1 MNYKEIKSGISNASY
16 LTLASVIS
24 TLIGLAGMIYITR
37 ILGPHDYGIYLTVL
51 AFVHFFGVFSL
62 GGLNKVL
69 TREGSKDIKNVKV
82 ILENAVFIRSFFTI
96 FATLLCLLSVFFTDY
111 EPTLKFLIMIYSLDL
126 LFEHFSSFLNTI
138 FQIFEKMKYMAVISI
153 IFRIFLTSSFV
164 ILLHL
169 GYGVFEMVIAN
180 LLSHFLGFLVS
191 LYFTRKFAKINLF
204 KGITD
209 VRFDYFK
216 PALIFSGIGFFI
228 SIALKID
235 NLMISFLGNSTEVGL
250 YGPASNMA
258 TFGNTIRSYV
268 AFAFF
273 PVIVKYTESSRF
285 NTAIL
290 IKYSTILLFFSI
302 SICIIM
308 SYFAID
314 LFVYLFTDDFRFSG
328 EIFRILV
335 FFICFT
341 WATLP
346 YTIFAQAKGHEVL
359 ILKIYFLMA
368 ILNIVLNIFFYNI
381 YGLIGIA
388 YSTICVYG
396 FGSIAQCI
404 LIHQKLSLDIAKNA

>member
-1 MNYKEIKSGISNASY
+1 MNYNEIKSGIANASY
-16 LTLASVIS
+16 LTIGSAIS
-24 TLIGLAGMIYITR
+24 TLIGLVGMIYITR
-37 ILGPHDYGIYLTVL
+37 ILGPQDYGIYLTVL
-51 AFVHFFGVFSL
+51 SFVHFFGIFSL

-209 VRFDYFK
+209 VSFDYFK

-228 SIALKID
+228 IIALKID
-235 NLMISFLGNSTEVGL
+235 KLMISFLGNSDD
-250 YGPASNMA
+250 
-258 TFGNTIRSYV
+258 I
-268 AFAFF
+268 
-273 PVIVKYTESSRF
+273 SSE
-285 NTAIL
+285 NSSIALL
-290 IKYSTILLFFSI
+290 ISFFSNSDSASSIFLLTSSI
-302 SICIIM
+302 S
-308 SYFAID
+308 
-314 LFVYLFTDDFRFSG
+314 
-328 EIFRILV
+328 
-335 FFICFT
+335 
-341 WATLP
+341 
-346 YTIFAQAKGHEVL
+346 
-359 ILKIYFLMA
+359 
-368 ILNIVLNIFFYNI
+368 
-381 YGLIGIA
+381 
-388 YSTICVYG
+388 
-396 FGSIAQCI
+396 
-404 LIHQKLSLDIAKNA
+404 

>member
-1 MNYKEIKSGISNASY
+1 YKEIKSGISNASY

-169 GYGVFEMVIAN
+169 GYGVFEMVI
-180 LLSHFLGFLVS
+180 
-191 LYFTRKFAKINLF
+191 
-204 KGITD
+204 
-209 VRFDYFK
+209 
-216 PALIFSGIGFFI
+216 
-228 SIALKID
+228 
-235 NLMISFLGNSTEVGL
+235 
-250 YGPASNMA
+250 
-258 TFGNTIRSYV
+258 
-268 AFAFF
+268 
-273 PVIVKYTESSRF
+273 
-285 NTAIL
+285 
-290 IKYSTILLFFSI
+290 
-302 SICIIM
+302 
-308 SYFAID
+308 
-314 LFVYLFTDDFRFSG
+314 
-328 EIFRILV
+328 
-335 FFICFT
+335 
-341 WATLP
+341 
-346 YTIFAQAKGHEVL
+346 
-359 ILKIYFLMA
+359 
-368 ILNIVLNIFFYNI
+368 
-381 YGLIGIA
+381 
-388 YSTICVYG
+388 
-396 FGSIAQCI
+396 
-404 LIHQKLSLDIAKNA
+404 